1 MNKNHLVPVL
11 VGAALLLFPV
21 FISIQLMSLYQRA
34 GQSFSVLLENINNT
48 EVLSRLTEAVRPKV
62 NAPHF
67 LSQNRRAILLV
78 KADNFPRTNTRASK
92 IGCPPE
98 AGVEGPIVSLDC
110 ISVVVFSIH
119 RKPSLSEL
127 QRVAKDLELVERLQ
141 VLGGRVRG
149 RSKETDEQPL
159 VWFSHVIVQTPEYEA
174 LFVYPATYLDEQYNF
189 RIRPWFQ
196 REVILDK
203 MLLSP
208 LYHEYVYKSPVI
220 TATRFLSK
228 GGENVQVGVDI
239 SMPTPAPS
247 PSIFMFNFLFASL
260 ALYLYW
266 RAYQNLNMK
275 FIVPLIAST
284 SLLSVAYLFLSL
296 GSILTTAGFSGISL
310 PKLIAGASFIP
321 SGSFLFLSGAL
332 LKGRRKL
339 EYSPRFL
346 ALILCE
352 ICCAG
357 VDLLIGERVVS
368 AVFGACSLIYFGF
381 CVLES
386 RVRYSASRVEKV
398 TPNPSVLG
406 VLVFLAYSFWG
417 GCQLVAAMISFGWG
431 FISRMPL
438 GDFGEII
445 LDASTPFILLLYAK
459 GLALFL
465 TLLFLSALDRLRLL
479 RATTLQ
485 KLGRIH
491 IDERGAVVSCSGL
504 PRSFPN
510 DLSGKSVFSFLED
523 PIDQAE
529 VRLALEKRINIQNY
543 FCRFGPRD
551 ERRLLGLSLTF
562 SEDEDV
568 ATLIFEHKDSWEDS
582 VFAALLPVLRRDLV
596 DLRQRLGQSRI
607 TAELEPSQDAN
618 SVQKEIAG
626 DLQLFEEEFVA
637 LTGIASD
644 NEPMRLKATI
654 ALTEIAGEVEAFTRR
669 LFLNSSQHHEVPAV
683 PKVLDSALL
692 RIPPKIYSLV
702 IHCIFSELLRK
713 FEPRTV
719 SHIRVG
725 AFYTSGAL
733 IPGADD
739 FLEIWVETP
748 SIPSIE
754 QEGLEGY
761 GARPGGVRP
770 SLARKGGLPLA
781 AYLLNLFNGALLVHS
796 QSESITAIRI
806 LVRILYSTI
815 EETWNA

>member
-1 MNKNHLVPVL
+1 M
-11 VGAALLLFPV
+11 LFPV

-34 GQSFSVLLENINNT
+34 DQNFSVLLENINDT

-62 NAPHF
+62 NV
-67 LSQNRRAILLV
+67 SRNQNRRAISLV
-78 KADNFPRTNTRASK
+78 KADNFPRTNTHASK

-98 AGVEGPIVSLDC
+98 ANAKGPIVSLDC
-110 ISVVVFSIH
+110 ISVVVFPIH
-119 RKPSLSEL
+119 RKPTLSEL
-127 QRVAKDLELVERLQ
+127 QRVAEDLELVERLQ

-149 RSKETDEQPL
+149 RSRAIDEQPL
-159 VWFSHVIVQTPEYEA
+159 VWFSHVIVQASDYEA
-174 LFVYPATYLDEQYNF
+174 LFVYPATYLDGQYNF
-189 RIRPWFQ
+189 RIRPWYQ

-228 GGENVQVGVDI
+228 GGQNIQVGVDI

-296 GSILTTAGFSGISL
+296 GSILAMIGFSGISL

-321 SGSFLFLSGAL
+321 SGSFLFFSGAL

-339 EYSPRFL
+339 EYSSRFL

-352 ICCAG
+352 LCCAG
-357 VDLLIGERVVS
+357 IDLLIGERMIS
-368 AVFGACSLIYFGF
+368 AIFGACSLIYFGY

-386 RVRYSASRVEKV
+386 RVRYSAAKVEKV
-398 TPNPSVLG
+398 TPNPSILG

-417 GCQLVAAMISFGWG
+417 ICQLFAAMISFGWG

-445 LDASTPFILLLYAK
+445 LDDSTPFILLLYAK

-485 KLGRIH
+485 RLGQIH

-504 PRSFPN
+504 PRSFPH

-529 VRLALEKRINIQNY
+529 VRLALEKRISIQNY
-543 FCRFGPRD
+543 FCRFGPYD

-596 DLRQRLGQSRI
+596 DLRQRLGQSRV
-607 TAELEPSQDAN
+607 TEGLEPGQDPD
-618 SVQKEIAG
+618 SVKKDIAS

-654 ALTEIAGEVEAFTRR
+654 ALTEIADEANAFAKR
-669 LFLNSSQHHEVPAV
+669 LFLSSDQYHEILEV
-683 PKVLDSALL
+683 PKVLDNALL

-702 IHCIFSELLRK
+702 IHCIFSELLRR
-713 FEPRTV
+713 FETKAT
-719 SHIRVG
+719 SYIRVG
-725 AFYTSGAL
+725 TFYTSGAS

-739 FLEIWVETP
+739 FLEIWVETH

-754 QEGLEGY
+754 DEGLEGY
-761 GARPGGVRP
+761 GARPGGIRP
-770 SLARKGGLPLA
+770 SLTKKGGLPLA
-781 AYLLNLFNGALLVHS
+781 AYLLNLFNGVLLAHR
-796 QSESITAIRI
+796 QSESVTAIRI